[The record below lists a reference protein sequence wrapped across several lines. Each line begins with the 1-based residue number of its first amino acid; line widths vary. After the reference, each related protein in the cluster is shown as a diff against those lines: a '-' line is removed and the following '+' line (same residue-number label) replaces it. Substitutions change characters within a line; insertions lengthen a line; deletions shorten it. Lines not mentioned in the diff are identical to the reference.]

1 MRFKGKRVL
10 IVGLG
15 ESGKAAAA
23 FFGRQ
28 GAIVSATDLQPAE
41 KMLTV
46 KEELEKQGVECHF
59 GGHPASLFLGQDMI
73 VPSPGVPWNLPR
85 LDAARNSGV
94 QVMGELEIAAGLLRG
109 RVIGVTGA
117 NGKTTTTALIGHIL
131 ESAGKRVQIGG
142 NIGRPVLAMVDES
155 TPHTCDDTWDDNWNV
170 LELSSFQLEA
180 MNSFRSHIG
189 VVLNITPDHLDRHGT
204 FEAYAAAKARI
215 MRAQKSGDHL
225 VLNADDAVCRSFA
238 EASRAQVVWFSRTS
252 SGGARQGSFG
262 AVVQDDWLLWNG
274 GKVTETTLPI
284 RGTHNLENALAAV
297 AATSL
302 AGIPASEIGRAM
314 GSFRPV
320 EHRLEFV
327 RNVAG
332 VDYYNDSKATNVD
345 ATLKALEAFDSG
357 LWVILGGTD
366 KGSDYRTLQDA
377 LSQRAKAALLIGAS
391 AAKIE
396 QQLEGRVPVHVL
408 GTLERAVQFAH
419 RQASPGDT
427 VLLAPAC
434 ASFDQFDN
442 YEHRGRVFKDLI
454 ASSS

>member
-15 ESGKAAAA
+15 ESGKAAAG

-41 KMLTV
+41 KLLTV

-73 VPSPGVPWNLPR
+73 VPSPGVPWTLPQ
-85 LDAARNSGV
+85 LEAARNSGV

-131 ESAGKRVQIGG
+131 ESAGRPVQIGG
-142 NIGRPVLAMVDES
+142 NIGRPVLAMVDDS
-155 TPHTCDDTWDDNWNV
+155 TPDTWNV

-189 VVLNITPDHLDRHGT
+189 VVLNIKPDHLDRHGT

-225 VLNADDAVCRSFA
+225 VLNADDALCRSFA
-238 EASRAQVVWFSRTS
+238 DASRAEVVWFSRTS
-252 SGGARQGSFG
+252 PGGARQGTFG
-262 AVVQDDWLLWNG
+262 AVVQDDWLLWRG
-274 GKVTETTLPI
+274 DRVTETALPM
-284 RGTHNLENALAAV
+284 RGAHNLENALAAV

-302 AGIPASEIGRAM
+302 AGIGASEIGRAIE
-314 GSFRPV
+314 SCRPV

-345 ATLKALEAFDSG
+345 ATLKAVEAFDSG
-357 LWVILGGTD
+357 LWVILGGAD
-366 KGSDYRTLQDA
+366 KGSDYRALQDA
-377 LSQRAKAALLIGAS
+377 LSERAKAALLIGAS
-391 AAKIE
+391 AEKIE

-408 GTLERAVQFAH
+408 GTLERAVQFAS

-434 ASFDQFDN
+434 SSFDQFDN
-442 YEHRGRVFKDLI
+442 YQHRGRVFKELI
-454 ASSS
+454 ASPS

>member
-28 GAIVSATDLQPAE
+28 GAVVCATDLQPAE
-41 KMLTV
+41 KLLTV

-85 LDAARNSGV
+85 LEAARNSGG
-94 QVMGELEIAAGLLRG
+94 QVMGELEIAAGLLGG

-142 NIGRPVLAMVDES
+142 NIGRPVLSMVDDS
-155 TPHTCDDTWDDNWNV
+155 TPDACDDTWNV

-215 MRAQKSGDHL
+215 MRAQKSSDHL

-238 EASRAQVVWFSRTS
+238 EASRAEVVWFSRTS
-252 SGGARQGSFG
+252 SGGARQGRFG

-284 RGTHNLENALAAV
+284 RGAHNLENALAAV

-345 ATLKALEAFDSG
+345 ATLKAVEAFDSG

-366 KGSDYRTLQDA
+366 KGSDYRTLRDA

-391 AAKIE
+391 AEKIE

-408 GTLERAVQFAH
+408 GTLERAVAFAR

-442 YEHRGRVFKDLI
+442 YQHRGRVFKELI